1 MKAKITSR
9 LVKSLRAFQKSC
21 EVADTE
27 VAGFILRV
35 QPSGT
40 MIYYASYRLEDRRRN
55 RVRLGSARVLSPL
68 QARGKA
74 KEVLAEKLQGA
85 RSRRVRSSTLRA
97 YAGKSPRKRVWS
109 AGGCRKEERCPHTE
123 RASVVL
129 LGSSRENRREVC
141 SSLQAGLLP
150 FTLCS
155 TVTIHPAPF

>member
-21 EVADTE
+21 EVVDTE

-35 QPSGT
+35 RPSGT

-74 KEVLAEKLQGA
+74 KEVLAEKLQGGTIPPSQVVYLEGI
-85 RSRRVRSSTLRA
+85 RWEVSSEETMVRGSLSTGRA
-97 YAGKSPRKRVWS
+97 V
-109 AGGCRKEERCPHTE
+109 
-123 RASVVL
+123 
-129 LGSSRENRREVC
+129 
-141 SSLQAGLLP
+141 
-150 FTLCS
+150 
-155 TVTIHPAPF
+155 PAH